1 MLRFNDKQKEYW
13 QKAHCRWNIK
23 SGATRSGKTFVDFY
37 NIPKRIR
44 ACTGQGLIVLLGN
57 TKGTLERNILTPMR
71 NIWTPS
77 LVGNISS
84 DNTVNLFGRRCYAL
98 GADKINQVSKIQGSE
113 IEYCYG
119 DEITTWNEEIF
130 TMLKS
135 RLSAPNSC
143 FDGTCNPE
151 GPAHWLKSFI
161 DSAEEKGLDIFSQ
174 SYTIYDNPRLP
185 RSFVENLEKEY
196 AGTVAFDRFILGK
209 WQAAQGV
216 IYRKFADDPERFII
230 DKAPDDISYCTIG
243 VDFGGSTS
251 AHAFILVGVS
261 KDFRKLYVLDEYY
274 KKKEIS
280 PDELQSDFLDFVRSA
295 QSKYNVPTV
304 RCDSAETVLINGLR
318 NAAARESLPI
328 SVKEAKKG
336 AIIERIRFFQSLM
349 AFDGFRVMRHCKHLI
364 SALSG
369 ALWDSKSQKD
379 VRLDDGSINIDSL
392 DAMEYASE
400 DVMDTISAVVGL
412 HILKKEGAA

>member
-1 MLRFNDKQKEYW
+1 MLKLTDKQKEFW
-13 QKAHCRWNIK
+13 RESTHRWNIK

-44 ACTGQGLIVLLGN
+44 ACTGHGLVVLLGN

-84 DNTVNLFGRRCYAL
+84 DNTVHLFGKRCYAL
-98 GADKINQVSKIQGSE
+98 GADKVSQVSKIQGSE

-119 DEITTWNEEIF
+119 DEITTWSEDVF

-151 GPAHWLKSFI
+151 GPTHWLKSFI
-161 DSAEEKGLDIFSQ
+161 DSAEDKALDVFSQ
-174 SYTIYDNPRLP
+174 SYTIYDNPMLP
-185 RSFVENLEKEY
+185 KSFVENLEKEY

-209 WQAAQGV
+209 WQAAEGV
-216 IYRKFADDPERFII
+216 VYRKFADDPERFII
-230 DKAPDDISYCTIG
+230 DKVPEDIGLCSIG
-243 VDFGGSTS
+243 VDFGGNGS
-251 AHAFILVGVS
+251 AHAFVLIGLS
-261 KDFRKLYVLDEYY
+261 KDFRRVYVLDEYY

-280 PDELQSDFLDFVRSA
+280 PDELQADFIDFVRSA
-295 QSKYNVPTV
+295 MSRYRVPAV
-304 RCDSAETVLINGLR
+304 YCDSAETVLIGGLR
-318 NAAARESLPI
+318 LATVRESIPVD
-328 SVKEAKKG
+328 VKNAVKG
-336 AIIERIRFFQSLM
+336 EILGRIRFFQSLM

-364 SALSG
+364 SALRC
-369 ALWDSKSQKD
+369 AVWDKKADKD
-379 VRLDDGSINIDSL
+379 VRLDDGSTNIDSL
-392 DAMEYASE
+392 DAMEYAAE
-400 DVMDTISAVVGL
+400 KYADTVSVAIGL
-412 HILKKEGAA
+412 YKKR